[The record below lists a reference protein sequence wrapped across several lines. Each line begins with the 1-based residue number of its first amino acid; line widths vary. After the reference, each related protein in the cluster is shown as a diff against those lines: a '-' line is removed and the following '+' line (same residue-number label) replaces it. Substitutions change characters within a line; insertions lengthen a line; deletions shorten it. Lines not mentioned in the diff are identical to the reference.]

1 MRKTASLLIMLLLC
15 LCLSVTASAEGE
27 NFKVYYVDADNQP
40 CNVVPEETLHFTVT
54 ANGIDSDRM
63 IAVADTATAGS
74 ETTVPITL
82 PTYQTAG
89 EYAYTIT
96 QSAGTA
102 SGVTYDS
109 GSIVFKVLVGYDTDD
124 QLKVLATGMGNNGET
139 KKASF
144 TNTCSYGSLSISN
157 RVSGTDADR
166 DTLFS
171 ITVSFEALEEEE
183 IPDVITYTVTAADGT
198 ETTGTVTG
206 GSGGSGRTKSVT
218 LTMKHGSTATF
229 SNIPAGVSYSVSQ
242 QSIDGF
248 GTPQIT
254 PPSGSITAGQTAST
268 TVQNYASH
276 TIGSGIHLRTTG
288 TIIVFAAA
296 VIGLLAVLFGKRR
309 SRP

>member
-1 MRKTASLLIMLLLC
+1 MKKTASLLIMLLLC

-27 NFKVYYVDADNQP
+27 NFKVYYVDAESQP
-40 CNVVPEETLHFTVT
+40 CTVVPAETLHFNVT
-54 ANGIDSDRM
+54 AEGMDSDRM
-63 IAVADTATAGS
+63 IAVADTAAAGS

-82 PTYQTAG
+82 PTYQSAG

-96 QSAGTA
+96 QTAGTA

-124 QLKVLATGMGNNGET
+124 RLKVLATGMGNNGET
-139 KKASF
+139 KKDSF
-144 TNTCSYGSLSISN
+144 TNICSYGSLSISN
-157 RVSGTDADR
+157 RVSGTDTDR

-171 ITVSFEALEEEE
+171 ITVSFEAPEEEE
-183 IPDVITYTVTAADGT
+183 IPNVITYTVAAADGT

-218 LTMKHGSTATF
+218 LTMKHGSVATF

-242 QSIDGF
+242 QIMDGF

-276 TIGSGIHLRTTG
+276 TIDSGIHFRNTG

-296 VIGLLAVLFGKRR
+296 VIGLLALLLGKRR
-309 SRP
+309 GRP

>member
-1 MRKTASLLIMLLLC
+1 MKKTASLLIMLLLC
-15 LCLSVTASAEGE
+15 LCLSVTAFAEGE
-27 NFKVYYVDADNQP
+27 NFMIHYVDADNNP
-40 CNVVPEETLHFTVT
+40 CAVVPAETLQFTVT
-54 ANGIDSDRM
+54 AAGINPAQM
-63 IAVADTATAGS
+63 ITVTDTAVTGS
-74 ETTVPITL
+74 VTTVPITL

-124 QLKVLATGMGNNGET
+124 QLKILATGMGNNGET
-139 KKASF
+139 KKDSF
-144 TNTCSYGSLSISN
+144 TNTYSYGTLSISN
-157 RVSGTDADR
+157 RVSGTDTDR
-166 DTLFS
+166 NTLFS
-171 ITVSFEALEEEE
+171 ITVSFEAPEQEE
-183 IPDVITYTVTAADGT
+183 IPDVITYTVTAANVT
-198 ETTGTVTG
+198 ETTGTVT
-206 GSGGSGRTKSVT
+206 GGSGRTKSVT

-248 GTPQIT
+248 NTPQIT

-276 TIGSGIHLRTTG
+276 PIDSGIHFRNTG

-296 VIGLLAVLFGKRR
+296 VIGLLALLLGKRR